1 LDILLTGSVAYDYLM
16 TFPGLFKEQILPE
29 RLESI
34 SLSFLVESM
43 SRQRGGVA
51 PNIAY
56 TMALLGAKPRVMAT
70 VGEDFE
76 EYRAWLEA
84 RGVDTSLM
92 EVVPDVFTASF
103 FATTDRVNAQIAT
116 FYPGAMGYAGNQS
129 LKDLSSTPDLVL
141 VSPNEPG
148 AMTKFAAEAR
158 ELGIPY
164 LYDPS
169 QQVLRL
175 DGEELARDI
184 VGAHFLFCNDY
195 EFGLISKKTGWS
207 LDQILERVNFLVIT
221 RGKDGADLYA
231 DKEAVHIPTV
241 PEDMIVD
248 PTGVGDAFRGGF
260 LAGYSHG
267 FDWRLCGQI
276 GSLAAVYCLEQ
287 NGPQSH
293 TYTREEFV
301 ARFRKHFDDSG
312 KLDQLLESR
321 E

>member
-1 LDILLTGSVAYDYLM
+1 MDILLTGSVAYDYLM

-56 TMALLGAKPRVMAT
+56 SMALLGTHPRVMAT

-84 RGVDTSLM
+84 KGVDTTLM
-92 EVVPDVFTASF
+92 KVVPGVYTASF
-103 FATTDRVNAQIAT
+103 FATTDQTNAQIAS
-116 FYPGAMGYAGNQS
+116 FYPGAMGYASSQS
-129 LKDLSSTPDLVL
+129 LKELSSKPELIL

-148 AMTKFAAEAR
+148 AMSKFAAEAR
-158 ELGIPY
+158 ELKIPY

-175 DGEELARDI
+175 DGKELARDME
-184 VGAHFLFCNDY
+184 GAQFLFCNDY

-207 LDQILERVNFLVIT
+207 LDQILEHVNILVIT

-231 DKEAVHIPTV
+231 DNNTVHIPTV
-241 PEDMIVD
+241 PEREMVD
-248 PTGVGDAFRGGF
+248 PTGVGDSFRGGF
-260 LAGYSHG
+260 LAGYSRG
-267 FDWRLCGQI
+267 FDWKLCGEL
-276 GSLAAVYCLEQ
+276 GSLAAVYCLEK

-293 TYTREEFV
+293 SYTREEFV
-301 ARFRKHFDDSG
+301 QRFREHFDDAG
-312 KLDQLLESR
+312 KLDSLL
-321 E
+321 

>member
-1 LDILLTGSVAYDYLM
+1 MDILLTGSVAYDYLM

-70 VGEDFE
+70 VGEDFS
-76 EYRAWLEA
+76 EYRTWLDSK
-84 RGVDTSLM
+84 GVDTSLM
-92 EVVPDVFTASF
+92 EVVPGVFTASF
-103 FATTDRVNAQIAT
+103 FATTDQANAQIAS
-116 FYPGAMGYAGNQS
+116 FYPGAMGHAATQS
-129 LKDLSSTPDLVL
+129 IKDLPSKPDLVL
-141 VSPNEPG
+141 VSPNEPV
-148 AMTKFAAEAR
+148 AMTKFAAESR

-175 DGEELARDI
+175 EGKELARDME
-184 VGAHFLFCNDY
+184 GAHFLFCNDY

-207 LDQILERVNFLVIT
+207 LDQILEHVNFLVIT

-231 DKEAVHIPTV
+231 DNDTVHIPTV
-241 PEDMIVD
+241 PEDKIVD

-260 LAGYSHG
+260 LAGYSNG
-267 FDWRLCGQI
+267 FDWRLCGEI

-287 NGPQSH
+287 NGTQSH
-293 TYTREEFV
+293 SYTREEFV
-301 ARFRKHFDDSG
+301 TRYRKNFNDAG
-312 KLDQLLESR
+312 KLDSML
-321 E
+321 

>member
-16 TFPGLFKEQILPE
+16 TFPGVFKEQILPE

-92 EVVPDVFTASF
+92 EVIPDVYTASF
-103 FATTDRVNAQIAT
+103 FATTDQVNAQIAS
-116 FYPGAMGYAGNQS
+116 FYPGAMGHAGSQS
-129 LKDLSSTPDLVL
+129 LKNFSSKPELVL

-158 ELGIPY
+158 ELGIAY

-175 DGEELARDI
+175 EGEELARDME
-184 VGAHFLFCNDY
+184 GAHFLFCNDY

-231 DKEAVHIPTV
+231 DDDTVHIPTV
-241 PEDMIVD
+241 PEDKIVD

-287 NGPQSH
+287 NGPQNH
-293 TYTREEFV
+293 AYTREQFI
-301 ARFRKHFDDSG
+301 ARFREHFDDSG
-312 KLDQLLESR
+312 KLDLLLES
-321 E
+321 